1 MKTRK
6 DLATMNNQQR
16 RISSSSVLTMR
27 KGEREKKKKERVNEL
42 ARAVLLCFG

>member
-27 KGEREKKKKERVNEL
+27 KGEREKKKERVNEL